1 MPTAGLLKLLQNRN
15 NMPTSSIT
23 HSQLV
28 DSCVITGKSV
38 EKILDFGQHAYA
50 DTFVGATQLNLSE
63 PVFPLQVYLN
73 SESGSIQL
81 GYVSHAEDR
90 YNLYSY
96 SYTSSNS
103 ATARTHW
110 NSYVQDLDRK
120 FPIKGLVVEIGSND
134 GYLLRQFARPGV
146 NTLGIDSSAE
156 MCEISILSG
165 VDTMNALFDQQ
176 VAEQIKFTHG
186 TARLICANNVF
197 NHANDP
203 VAFAL
208 GVRDLLAPDGVFVFE
223 VPYWLSMIESGR
235 FTDMV
240 YHEHP
245 TYFTVKMAWEVLAK
259 AGMEIV
265 DYDVVD
271 YHGGSLRVFAQRT
284 TTGNMPVKIE
294 DAIARETQIGLF
306 EPRFYQTVQRRF
318 EQQRD
323 VWLHNFYQLRMS
335 EPNAVFIGVGAAAK
349 ANTWL
354 TWHGLNKTHLHC
366 ITDSSAHKLGK
377 YTPLSRIPILDDAE
391 FAQHDRPYALI
402 LSWNIG
408 EGLRRAILNIN
419 PNTRFLQQ

>member
-1 MPTAGLLKLLQNRN
+1 MHKN
-15 NMPTSSIT
+15 SIT
-23 HSQLV
+23 HSQKISTCL
-28 DSCVITGKSV
+28 ITGRPV

-50 DTFVGATQLNLSE
+50 DTFVAEDQLNLSE
-63 PVFPLQVYLN
+63 PVFPLQVYMN
-73 SESGSIQL
+73 PDSGSIQL

-110 NSYVQDLDRK
+110 DEYATTLKSRHPSIK
-120 FPIKGLVVEIGSND
+120 FAVEIGSND
-134 GYLLRQFARPGV
+134 GYLINQFRGEGV
-146 NTLGIDSSAE
+146 RAFGVDPSEE
-156 MCEISILSG
+156 MCEVAKQRGAEVIPK
-165 VDTMNALFDQQ
+165 LFCES
-176 VAEQIKFTHG
+176 VAHNLVAGIGH
-186 TARLICANNVF
+186 ADVIMANNVF

-203 VAFAL
+203 VAFARA
-208 GVRDLLAPDGVFVFE
+208 VSTLLSTDGIFVFE
-223 VPYWLSMIESGR
+223 MPYWLSMIESGR

-245 TYFTVKMAWEVLAK
+245 TYWTVKMAWNVLQV
-259 AGMEIV
+259 AGLEIT
-265 DYDVVD
+265 DFDVVN
-271 YHGGSLRVFAQRT
+271 YHGGSLRVFARRD
-284 TTGNMPVKIE
+284 TGGTMPVLVE

-306 EPRFYQTVQRRF
+306 DPRFYQVVQRRF

-323 VWLHNFYQLRMS
+323 AWLYNFYQLRMTT
-335 EPNAVFIGVGAAAK
+335 PDAVFIGVGAAAK

-366 ITDSSAHKLGK
+366 ITDSSAHKQGK

-391 FAQHDRPYALI
+391 FAKHDHPYALI

-419 PNTRFLQQ
+419 PNTRFLNQ